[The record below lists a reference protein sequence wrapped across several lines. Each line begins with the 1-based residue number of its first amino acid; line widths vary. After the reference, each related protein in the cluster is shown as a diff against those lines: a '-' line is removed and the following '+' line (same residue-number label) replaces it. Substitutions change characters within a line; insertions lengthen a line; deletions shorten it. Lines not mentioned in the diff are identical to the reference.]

1 MKRTGMLVAV
11 ASAVFAVGVPDWKG
25 TLHAETGAYGEVAY
39 RISGASFVQ
48 KLKVAGCK
56 TLTSSASTNVEMY
69 DDGTYYYSLAD
80 GTPVRGNWAL
90 ASGVFYLTV
99 SESTL
104 GNVFDSYN
112 AAATAQ
118 CKPKYLSLTGVE
130 IIEPSAIISKNYIK
144 VAANNNGTGMY
155 MMKGKQ
161 VNDMKAPDSVGN
173 FSVKVKITGV
183 VEDLS
188 RPN

>member
-11 ASAVFAVGVPDWKG
+11 TSAVLAVGVPDWKG
-25 TLHAETGAYGEVAY
+25 TLHAETGAYGEVVY

-99 SESTL
+99 SESAL

-112 AAATAQ
+112 VAATEQ
-118 CKPKYLSLTGVE
+118 CKLKYPSPAVE

-144 VAANNNGTGMY
+144 VAPNNNGTGMY

-161 VNDMKAPDSVGN
+161 VNDMKAPKSVGN
-173 FSVKVKITGV
+173 FSVKVKINGV
-183 VEDLS
+183 VEDLGQ
-188 RPN
+188 PN